1 MKRKIIQQLKLW
13 KDNPARKPLIL
24 LGARQVGK
32 TWVMKHFGLTEFEN
46 VAYINCDVEPLAKEL
61 FAADYNIPRILLALQ
76 AITGTKI
83 EAGKTLIVFD
93 ELQEVERG
101 LHSLKYFQE
110 NAPEYHVMAAGSLL
124 GITLGKGQS
133 FPVGKVNVMH
143 LYPMDFEEFLMAAG
157 ETDLCDLLHQPDWE
171 ILKILSLKYID
182 LLRQYYYVG
191 GMPEVVDC
199 FFQHQ
204 NLQEV
209 RDKQTEILDAYRRDI
224 SKHTT
229 PTESMRIGQVLQSLP
244 SQLAKEN
251 KKFIY
256 NVLKKGARSTE
267 YELAIQWLMDAGLV
281 HKVSR
286 VKELQMPVKFY
297 EDLGAFKLFLLDC
310 GLLGCMTEAPA
321 SQMLVG
327 DNVFKEFKGAFTEQF
342 VLQQLVAQGFSPYY
356 WSSDK
361 TPAEIDFVVQ
371 TRLSVERTAHFHDG
385 VSRSGMDGEYSVIC
399 HYEVL
404 WINGTFMDMRYTYEE
419 LWEAYQNLL
428 RENAVL
434 NQEIQRLKSGNAG
447 GTVGCST
454 LSQKEQPGVRLSLEE
469 KVALFRSL
477 FRGRED
483 VFARRWYSRASDKS
497 GYQPVCLN
505 EWNRAFCDKKKFK
518 CAECPHRQFKA
529 LSYEDVYK
537 HLEGKHPEGGDV
549 IGAYAILPDNTCCFL
564 CADFDDKSCVHGYQT
579 DVLAYVKVCKSWGIH
594 CYMER
599 SRSGNGAHVWI
610 FFGQPVPAV
619 KARKLGFALL
629 THAMERNA
637 KLTFKSYDRLFPNQ
651 DYLPE
656 GGLGN
661 LVALPLQGQARKL
674 GNSVFVDEDFVAF
687 KDQWGY
693 LQQVVKVSEEEVDAL
708 LQRKGLSTDIG
719 ELSTTS
725 ETVPWKVPEVQ
736 AVTRY
741 DFPKTMNI
749 VRSNRIYVPLKG
761 VSGKVLSHLK
771 RVASFRNPEFYAK
784 QGMRLSTYNI
794 PRVISCAEVLE
805 DYLAL
810 PRGCEDA
817 VLELL
822 NANEVAYSIQ
832 DEREKGQVL
841 TVHFKGKLH
850 EEQAEAVRVLMQH
863 DQGILNGTTAFGKT
877 VTAIGL
883 IAERKVNALIL
894 VHTRTLL
901 EQWKVRLEE
910 FLELEYPV
918 EEAVPKRGRKKYFSP
933 FGTLD
938 SKGNSLHGWVDVA
951 LMQSC
956 LTDEGVKSFVR
967 RYGMVIVDECHHVSA
982 VNFEQILKSV
992 PATYVYGLTAT
1003 PIRKDGHQP
1012 IIFMQCGP
1020 IRYSADAKSQ
1030 ITRQTFKRWLV
1041 PRFTAYRDL
1050 SDESPIYARIVQSLA
1065 TDERR
1070 NAQIAEDVRMALA
1083 DGRTPIVLTTLTS
1096 HVERLGLLLSVYC
1109 RHVITLVGSESMKEK
1124 REKIERLAALPPE
1137 EPLVIVATGRYVGE
1151 GFDYPRLDTL
1161 FLVSPVSWKGIVA
1174 QYAGR
1179 LHREYQGKTDVR
1191 IYDYIDIHLPL
1202 CDRMY
1207 RRRLKGY
1214 AAIGYQLLEKGV
1226 LVTGHHTQSIFSG
1239 NNYLS
1244 PLVEDIAQARHSVI
1258 ISVTKTGLKK
1268 RSQLGIALKEAMQRG
1283 VQVVVFVKN
1292 KTKEAEWLQREGLT
1306 VRVSERLTFQLVMID
1321 KKKMWY
1327 GSINYMG
1334 YAMEEECA
1342 VRFSDEHLTAEML
1355 DVLYGE

>member
-1 MKRKIIQQLKLW
+1 
-13 KDNPARKPLIL
+13 
-24 LGARQVGK
+24 
-32 TWVMKHFGLTEFEN
+32 
-46 VAYINCDVEPLAKEL
+46 
-61 FAADYNIPRILLALQ
+61 
-76 AITGTKI
+76 
-83 EAGKTLIVFD
+83 
-93 ELQEVERG
+93 
-101 LHSLKYFQE
+101 
-110 NAPEYHVMAAGSLL
+110 
-124 GITLGKGQS
+124 
-133 FPVGKVNVMH
+133 
-143 LYPMDFEEFLMAAG
+143 
-157 ETDLCDLLHQPDWE
+157 
-171 ILKILSLKYID
+171 
-182 LLRQYYYVG
+182 
-191 GMPEVVDC
+191 
-199 FFQHQ
+199 
-204 NLQEV
+204 
-209 RDKQTEILDAYRRDI
+209 
-224 SKHTT
+224 
-229 PTESMRIGQVLQSLP
+229 
-244 SQLAKEN
+244 
-251 KKFIY
+251 
-256 NVLKKGARSTE
+256 
-267 YELAIQWLMDAGLV
+267 
-281 HKVSR
+281 
-286 VKELQMPVKFY
+286 
-297 EDLGAFKLFLLDC
+297 
-310 GLLGCMTEAPA
+310 
-321 SQMLVG
+321 
-327 DNVFKEFKGAFTEQF
+327 
-342 VLQQLVAQGFSPYY
+342 
-356 WSSDK
+356 
-361 TPAEIDFVVQ
+361 
-371 TRLSVERTAHFHDG
+371 
-385 VSRSGMDGEYSVIC
+385 
-399 HYEVL
+399 
-404 WINGTFMDMRYTYEE
+404 MDMRYTYEE
-419 LWEAYQNLL
+419 LWEAYQNFL

-454 LSQKEQPGVRLSLEE
+454 LFQKEQPGVRLSLEE

-841 TVHFKGKLH
+841 TVHFKGQLH

-1179 LHREYQGKTDVR
+1179 LHREYHGKTDVR

-1334 YAMEEECA
+1334 YATEEECA